1 MFNSPMIGREYDVTF
16 LILSLH
22 LSFICENR
30 GIVSL
35 SIASQS
41 AFLI

>member
-1 MFNSPMIGREYDVTF
+1 MISKKYDVRF
-16 LILSLH
+16 LILSLY

>member
-22 LSFICENR
+22 LGFICENR
-30 GIVSL
+30 AHLIVDRVPNLL
-35 SIASQS
+35 S
-41 AFLI
+41 

>member
-16 LILSLH
+16 LILSLY

-30 GIVSL
+30 G
-35 SIASQS
+35 ASHCRSHPQF